1 MESSG
6 MEFVTAKEVR
16 FKPKTILPDHVH
28 ARPYFCCILKGS
40 YAGKYGSK
48 FQEGGPTETVF
59 RPAGETHSVRF
70 NNEVATHVL
79 VIEFTLSFLRRIAE
93 HRCLPDVSSNFA
105 SGNLTWLAKRLW
117 SEYLLGDSCS
127 SLAVE
132 GILLE
137 MLAHVTRQ
145 HAPGVQ
151 RVPTWLTQV
160 KRQIEESCEQGL
172 SVGVLATTADVH
184 PVYLVTA
191 FKKAFRT
198 TPGEF
203 QRQMRI
209 RKAEQLMSKAPDLPL
224 SEVALATGFFDQSH
238 FSRAFRQVTGFTP
251 SSFRQNCF
259 KA

>member
-6 MEFVTAKEVR
+6 MEFVTAKEVQ

-28 ARPYFCCILKGS
+28 TKPYFCCILKGS

-48 FQEGGPTETVF
+48 FQEGRPTETVF

-70 NNEVATHVL
+70 HDVATHVL

-93 HRCLPDVSSNFA
+93 HRCVLDVSSNFTN
-105 SGNLTWLAKRLW
+105 GKLTWLAKRLW
-117 SEYLLGDSCS
+117 SEYLLSDSCS
-127 SLAVE
+127 PLAVE
-132 GILLE
+132 GILME
-137 MLAHVTRQ
+137 MLAQVTRQ
-145 HAPGVQ
+145 HAPAVQ
-151 RVPTWLTQV
+151 RIPAWLTQV
-160 KRQIEESCEQGL
+160 KQQLEETCEQGL
-172 SVGVLATTADVH
+172 SVGILAKTADVH

-209 RKAEQLMSKAPDLPL
+209 RKAEQLMSKTPGIPL

-259 KA
+259 KS